1 MHVTGLYLSD
11 DFVAFYGL
19 AGMSGLPPK
28 SIDSGPCGRRY
39 GHKVTE
45 TAGPAAPTTPAA
57 TDAGDSEPGA
67 LERPADFLV
76 GAFSET
82 PPWLVDPEQLTW
94 RHGMDGLRRTTAAE
108 VPRLVRRRWLPPL
121 RRLVLVSVALGR
133 ALGGWYLLDRWRA
146 RWTGRPEISQA
157 GLSHRLRRAF
167 ETLGPTYVKLGQILS
182 SGQGIFPEA
191 LVNEFKLLRDHVPA
205 ESFETVRTIVESD
218 LGRPLDQVF
227 AHFDTE
233 PLAAASIAQVHAATL
248 LTGEP
253 VVVKVQRPTV
263 ADLVRRD
270 LGVMSWIAPA
280 LVGRIPVAALAN
292 PPALV
297 QLFAETIVEELDF
310 RLEADNMLD
319 IAHIL
324 AETDGRALIV
334 PRPHP
339 RLVTRRVLV
348 MERLDGFRWDDV
360 AGMHEAGVDTSAV
373 VHAGMIAFL
382 EGAML
387 YGVFHGDLHGGNLFV
402 RPDGKVVLL
411 DYGITGRLDE
421 RRRLAF
427 LRLLMGGTVNDV
439 KLQMTALR
447 DLGALPADTDLDAV
461 IHDLGFD
468 KPVKD
473 PTTMEPDELIGE
485 IRDLT
490 KALLG
495 YGARMPKELMLFV
508 KDLLFLDGALATL
521 APDLDLF
528 SEITAVAT
536 YFATRYGERIA
547 RDVGIDPREQ
557 PVDLEGVKASFGL
570 TGDVETITYRE
581 LQARRELIHSRMEDH
596 RRRSR
601 LGARWRRRS
610 RSA

>member
-1 MHVTGLYLSD
+1 MAGAGGGNRAHPMYRHCVTSTPEAAASPSD
-11 DFVAFYGL
+11 TPD
-19 AGMSGLPPK
+19 S
-28 SIDSGPCGRRY
+28 DSG
-39 GHKVTE
+39 
-45 TAGPAAPTTPAA
+45 
-57 TDAGDSEPGA
+57 
-67 LERPADFLV
+67 RPADFDI

-82 PPWLVDPEQLTW
+82 PPWEVVPSELKW
-94 RHGMDGLRRTTAAE
+94 RHGIDELRLASAAE
-108 VPRLVRRRWLPPL
+108 VPQLLRRRRVPPI
-121 RRLVLVSVALGR
+121 RRLVLVTTLLAQ
-133 ALGGWYLLDRWRA
+133 ALGGWYLFDRWRA
-146 RWTGRPEISQA
+146 RWANRPEISQS
-157 GLSHRLRRAF
+157 GLSHRLRKAF
-167 ETLGPTYVKLGQILS
+167 ERLGPTYVKLGQILS
-182 SGQGIFPEA
+182 SGQGIFPEP
-191 LVNEFKLLRDHVPA
+191 LVDEFKLLRDHVPA
-205 ESFETVRTIVESD
+205 ETYETVRAIVEEE
-218 LGRPLDQVF
+218 LGQPLDAVF
-227 AHFDTE
+227 KEFDIV
-233 PLAAASIAQVHAATL
+233 PLAAASIAQVHAAIL

-263 ADLVRRD
+263 AISVRRD

-310 RLEADNMLD
+310 RLEAENMLD
-319 IAHIL
+319 IARIL
-324 AETDGRALIV
+324 AETDQRTLVV

-339 RLVTRRVLV
+339 SLVTRRVLV

-421 RRRLAF
+421 TRRLAF

-447 DLGALPADTDLDAV
+447 DLGALPPDTDLDAV
-461 IHDLGFD
+461 MRDLGID
-468 KPVKD
+468 QPVKD
-473 PTTMEPDELIGE
+473 PTTMEPDELIGQ

-490 KALLG
+490 KALLA
-495 YGARMPKELMLFV
+495 YGATMPKELMLFV
-508 KDLLFLDGALATL
+508 KDLLFLDSALATL
-521 APDLDLF
+521 APDVDLF
-528 SEITAVAT
+528 SEITSVAM

-547 RDVGIDPREQ
+547 HDVGIDPREQ
-557 PVDLEGVKASFGL
+557 AVDLEGVKASFGL
-570 TGDVETITYRE
+570 ANDVDRLTYRD
-581 LQARRELIHSRMEDH
+581 LQARREIIRSRMGESRRH
-596 RRRSR
+596 RKRRP
-601 LGARWRRRS
+601 WRRRD
-610 RSA
+610 REPR